1 MDSIAACLAAGTDAL
16 EEAASWV
23 LAHYL
28 DNPQLPGAIA
38 VNFLMAAGTLVGGW
52 LMARAALVAK
62 AKLAEDESF
71 YGAKI
76 VTARFYAEQIMP
88 RVAAY
93 VQAAESG
100 SDMTMALA
108 DDQF

>member
-1 MDSIAACLAAGTDAL
+1 M
-16 EEAASWV
+16 
-23 LAHYL
+23 
-28 DNPQLPGAIA
+28 PGAVA
-38 VNFLMAAGTLVGGW
+38 VNILMAGGTLVGGW

-62 AKLAEDESF
+62 AKLAEDEGF

-76 VTARFYAEQIMP
+76 ITARFYAEQVMP

-93 VQAAESG
+93 VHAAQSG

>member
-1 MDSIAACLAAGTDAL
+1 MVAGTATGQLLIAAAAGIEYVEEFYPALDAKL
-16 EEAASWV
+16 
-23 LAHYL
+23 L
-28 DNPQLPGAIA
+28 QI
-38 VNFLMAAGTLVGGW
+38 
-52 LMARAALVAK
+52 K
-62 AKLAEDESF
+62 AKLAEDENF

-76 VTARFYAEQIMP
+76 ITARFYAEQVMP
-88 RVAAY
+88 RVIAY